1 MYQSSASL
9 FSLNLGNKQ
18 ETYLTALIKIQHQL
32 LAQPEATIDYQR
44 ILSLLAEAS
53 GASQICVFENHIE
66 AWGGVFAVEKVS
78 WTILSNK
85 KDHNTFYS
93 KTFYY
98 DDCFPRWYK
107 VLAGGNIICAN
118 IQDLPSSEQILL
130 QNQGVE
136 GILVLPILING
147 EFYGIIRF
155 DHGFTDRHWQQ
166 EEINFLKMAVQSL
179 TFTWQQNQIQ
189 TEKIERSQQAALSS
203 DISFA
208 LTQSQNLQ
216 ELLECCV
223 EATKQHLNFS
233 SACVWIVNPIKNR
246 LELKA
251 CAGICNYIEENYQT
265 ISIGELQIGKIA
277 QTRQPYLS
285 NNIFYDTEIH
295 LQQWAIA
302 EDIFAFAGYPFM
314 VEDEVVGVM
323 MILSRQPLQKTTF
336 QTLAS
341 LVDQVAIGIDVK
353 QKEEKLKKSQARYQA
368 IVEDQTELI
377 CRFLP
382 DQNGTITFINPAFC
396 RYFDICNSPLKWNN
410 IFPFMVEPDQ
420 VRKDIQSLFD
430 LTTEFP
436 VSIKEHQIRINN
448 EIKWLQWTY
457 RAIFDQKG
465 IIIEF
470 QAIGR
475 DITELIK
482 AKETALQ
489 AAQIKA
495 QFLATMSHEIR
506 TPMNG
511 IIGMTELLA
520 NTPLNPQQKE
530 FLQTLKSSGQNLLTL
545 INEILDFSKLEAG
558 EVTLET
564 LDFDLNTCLTEVI
577 DILSYQSH
585 QKGLKLSFFLAKNV
599 PLFIKGDPA
608 RLRQILI
615 NLAGNAIKFTDR
627 GEVIINISYEEN
639 LSEDR
644 IALKFAIK
652 DTGIGIS
659 SEDLPK
665 LFQSF
670 SQVDLST
677 TRKYGGTGLGLA
689 ISQQLVNLMGG
700 KIKVNS
706 QKGIGSTFYFTLPFI
721 KQALPLTQ
729 YSEIKGN
736 KLLLIDQST
745 SNNIIEAYAQAWQ
758 LNYTHIQSLEDA
770 LNLLQEQNFDTVL
783 IDSNCFALD
792 SATLGTFIR
801 FIPHWEKIKWIVI
814 LPQDEHLKIKSFLNQ
829 GVNNY
834 LFQPIRCDRLFESLT
849 QGAITCNI
857 GINQFYTDQIPSS
870 AKILVAEDT
879 QINQMVILNQLKI
892 LGYQADCVN
901 NGQEALEKLKKQ
913 DYDLVLM
920 DCLMPVL
927 DGYETTQKLREIEA
941 TKSKNN
947 QTIVIALTANAF
959 VQDQEKCLTCG
970 MDDFLSKPITLE
982 QLENCLSK
990 WLKTKIEDK
999 KNPENTE
1006 ELNSKINLELTELIN
1021 FEHLNDITSGDRE
1034 FQQQL
1039 LFTFITEADRYF
1051 LEMEKAFQ
1059 ESNVDKLNHHSH
1071 QLKGAA
1077 RMSGILIIPNLA
1089 QELENL
1095 SLDQNWN
1102 QGQTIINQLKIAL
1115 KQLTSALETNFFFKN
1130 YTHNLEQFILN

>member
-18 ETYLTALIKIQHQL
+18 ETYLSALIKIQYQL
-32 LAQPEATIDYQR
+32 LAQPEAVIDYQQ
-44 ILSLLAEAS
+44 ILSLLGEAS

-78 WTILSNK
+78 WTISGNK
-85 KDHNTFYS
+85 KAQNTFYS

-107 VLAGGNIICAN
+107 LLAEGDFICAN

-130 QNQGVE
+130 HNQGVE

-155 DHGFTDRHWQQ
+155 DHCFSDRHWQS

-233 SACVWIVNPIKNR
+233 SVCVWIVNPIKNC

-265 ISIGELQIGKIA
+265 LLIGELQIGKIA

-302 EDIFAFAGYPFM
+302 EDIIAFAGYPLM

-382 DQNGTITFINPAFC
+382 DRHGTITFINPAFC
-396 RYFDICNSPLKWNN
+396 RYFNICNSPLKWNN

-420 VRKDIQSLFD
+420 VRKDIQALFD

-436 VSIKEHQIRINN
+436 VSIKEYQIRINH

-457 RAIFDQKG
+457 RAIFNQKG

-489 AAQIKA
+489 AAQMKA

-511 IIGMTELLA
+511 VIGMTELLA

-558 EVTLET
+558 EVSLET
-564 LDFDLNTCLTEVI
+564 LDFDLNNCLTEII
-577 DILSYQSH
+577 DILSYQAH
-585 QKGLKLSFFLAKNV
+585 QKGLKLTFFLAKNV
-599 PLFIKGDPA
+599 PLFIKGDPT

-615 NLAGNAIKFTDR
+615 NLAGNAIKFTDS
-627 GEVIINISYEEN
+627 GEVIINISCEEN
-639 LSEDR
+639 LREDR

-689 ISQQLVNLMGG
+689 ISQQLVHLMGG
-700 KIKVNS
+700 KIKIDS

-721 KQALPLTQ
+721 KQTLPLPQ
-729 YSEIKGN
+729 YSEIKGK
-736 KLLLIDQST
+736 KLLLIDQSI
-745 SNNIIEAYAQAWQ
+745 SSHIIQAYAQAWQ
-758 LNYTHIQSLEDA
+758 LNYTHIQSLEEA
-770 LNLLQEQNFDTVL
+770 LNLLQEQDFDTVL

-834 LFQPIRCDRLFESLT
+834 LFKPIRCDRLFESLT

-857 GINQFYTDQIPSS
+857 GINQSQTDQIQSS

-901 NGQEALEKLKKQ
+901 NGQEALEKLTKQ

-941 TKSKNN
+941 KKSKDN

-959 VQDQEKCLTCG
+959 VQDQEKCLSCG

-982 QLENCLSK
+982 QLENCLSQ
-990 WLKTKIEDK
+990 WLKTKIKEDK
-999 KNPENTE
+999 NRENPQ
-1006 ELNSKINLELTELIN
+1006 ELNPKINLELAELID
-1021 FEHLNDITSGDRE
+1021 FEHLNQITTGDLN

-1039 LFTFITEADRYF
+1039 LFTFITEADRYIR
-1051 LEMEKAFQ
+1051 EMEKAF
-1059 ESNVDKLNHHSH
+1059 EISNVNKLNHHAH

-1089 QELENL
+1089 QQLENL
-1095 SLDQNWN
+1095 SLDENWN
-1102 QGQTIINQLKIAL
+1102 QGSTTIKQLKIVL
-1115 KQLTSALETNFFFKN
+1115 TQLTDALETNFFLKIS
-1130 YTHNLEQFILN
+1130 THNLAPFIY